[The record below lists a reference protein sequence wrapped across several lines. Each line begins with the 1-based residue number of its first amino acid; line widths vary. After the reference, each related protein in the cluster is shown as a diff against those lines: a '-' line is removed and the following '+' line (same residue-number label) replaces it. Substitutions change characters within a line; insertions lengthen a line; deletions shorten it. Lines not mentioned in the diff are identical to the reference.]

1 MGSNSSECHCGR
13 RHAYNAVLKTN
24 TFAKICDLV
33 GLLSSVYCRVVVHH
47 DYNSQPAKKPMMDI
61 VALLQCLR
69 PHVTTTTHRRLSR
82 ITLALLLMTGRI
94 TMLGLS
100 RWAGKGGSYRT
111 VQRLFSTVLPWA
123 MLFWVCFRQ
132 HGHCPTDVSFVAGD
146 EVIVT
151 KAGKHTHGLDRFFSS
166 LYGKPVPGLAFFTLS
181 LVSVQQRRSFP
192 RRIEQ
197 VVRSDAEKAAS
208 KAKAAAKPPKGAH
221 TTRRP
226 GRPKGS
232 KNPPKAAATLTPEL
246 VRITAMLTAL
256 LQLIATVLSV
266 TSLVLDG
273 HFGNHNA
280 LHMVRQCGLHLI
292 SKLRCDAALYFPYT
306 GPYAG
311 RGPRRQYG
319 HKVDYDHLPVQYL
332 TETTGEGHIETR
344 LYQMHVLH
352 KECAQPLNVVILA
365 KTNVRTQARA
375 HVVLCSSDLAL
386 AYALLVDYDGLR
398 FQIEFNF
405 RDAKQY
411 WGLEDFMNV
420 TPTGVTNAAN
430 LSLFMVN
437 VAYGL
442 RADGHARDPDDSVLD
457 LKADC
462 RGSKYVEETIQML
475 PEKPEPVLV
484 AKIRNQ
490 VARLGRI
497 HVTQSS
503 FGFS

>member
-1 MGSNSSECHCGR
+1 
-13 RHAYNAVLKTN
+13 
-24 TFAKICDLV
+24 
-33 GLLSSVYCRVVVHH
+33 
-47 DYNSQPAKKPMMDI
+47 MMDI

-82 ITLALLLMTGRI
+82 ITLAFLVITGRI

-123 MLFWVCFRQ
+123 MLFWVFFRQ
-132 HGHCPTDVSFVAGD
+132 HVHCPTDVYFVAGD

-151 KAGKHTHGLDRFFSS
+151 KAGKHTHGLDRFFAS
-166 LYGKPVPGLAFFTLS
+166 LYSKPGPGLAFFTLS
-181 LVSVQQRRSFP
+181 LVSVQKRRAFP
-192 RRIEQ
+192 MRIEQ

-208 KAKAAAKPPKGAH
+208 RAKAAAKKQKLSAAK
-221 TTRRP
+221 RRP

-232 KNPPKAAATLTPEL
+232 TNTPKAAATLTPEL

-266 TSLVLDG
+266 TYLVLDG

-280 LHMVRQCGLHLI
+280 LHMARQCGLHLI

-306 GPYAG
+306 DPYAG
-311 RGPRRQYG
+311 RGPRRKYG
-319 HKVDYDHLPVQYL
+319 HKVAYDHLPVQYL
-332 TETTGEGHIETR
+332 KETTVEGHIETR
-344 LYQMHVLH
+344 LYQMQLLH
-352 KECAQPLNVVILA
+352 KEFAQPLNVVIIA
-365 KTNVRTQARA
+365 KTNLRTQAHA
-375 HVVLCSSDLAL
+375 HVVLFSSDLAL
-386 AYALLVDYDGLR
+386 TYAPLVDYYGLR

-437 VAYGL
+437 VAYCL
-442 RADGHARDPDDSVLD
+442 RADSHSRDPDYSVLD

-462 RGSKYVEETIQML
+462 RGYKYVEETIKML
-475 PEKPEPVLV
+475 PEKPEPVLL
-484 AKIRNQ
+484 AKILRQ
-490 VARLGRI
+490 VAGLGRI
-497 HVTQSS
+497 HATQLS
-503 FGFS
+503 FSFS